1 MAEIS
6 TSVSS
11 FLLVVM
17 LVAVILLIVLIKLVI
32 DMLSE
37 RKALVERSSTK
48 LAGMKELNEVF
59 IFSPI
64 KEEHNL
70 FKDCSSKMQYDRQRG
85 YDFLVAC
92 ALESPK
98 WLEEIVFL
106 TERNRILFEEYSGKV
121 AQLKPTPEETIEK
134 QGVLIGT
141 NAYRRMEDRMCEK
154 LVQHPVVRAVVNVTV
169 SYTSKKGMNHYEK
182 REQFGV
188 DALKQALADANRQTK
203 YQESRQYQRSLMTP
217 KLRYDV
223 MKRDGFRCR
232 LCGASQ
238 KDGVRLEV
246 DHIRPVSK
254 GGKTEMSNL
263 RTLCERC
270 NRGKRDHYDPNGPN

>member
-1 MAEIS
+1 MAEIP

-11 FLLVVM
+11 FLLLAA
-17 LVAVILLIVLIKLVI
+17 LVTAILLIVLIKLVI
-32 DMLSE
+32 DMLSR
-37 RKALVERSSTK
+37 RKASVERTSTK

-70 FKDCSSKMQYDRQRG
+70 YKDCSSKMQYDRQRG
-85 YDFLVAC
+85 YDYLVAC

-106 TERNRILFEEYSGKV
+106 TERNRILFEEYTGRV
-121 AQLKPTPEETIEK
+121 AQLKPTSEEIIEK
-134 QGVLIGT
+134 QGVLIGA
-141 NAYRRMEDRMCEK
+141 NAYRRMEDLMCEK
-154 LVQHPVVRAVVNVTV
+154 LVQHPVVRSVVNVTV
-169 SYTSKKGMNHYEK
+169 SYTSKKGMKHYEK
-182 REQFGV
+182 REQFGI
-188 DALKQALADANRQTK
+188 DALKQALADANCQAR
-203 YQESRQYQRSLMTP
+203 YQESRQYQRSLMTS

-223 MKRDGFRCR
+223 MKRDGFRCC

-263 RTLCERC
+263 RTLCESC
-270 NRGKRDHYDPNGPN
+270 NRGKRDSYDPSGLN